1 MHKSILFFLIVFAG
15 FFAKAQ
21 ELNCEVTVRADALQI
36 TDPAVIQ
43 TLEQEITKFMNERVW
58 TDDNFSSD
66 ERIKCQLILSI
77 TEDPGNDVFKAT
89 ASTSLSRP
97 VFNAD
102 YETTLYGV
110 KDESWNFKYRQF
122 DDMNFNESVYTSEL
136 TSLLAFYAYVFIG
149 TYYDSFAPSGGTP
162 YFLKAQTL
170 VNNAQNES
178 ASKSWDAFGGKIT
191 RYTYIE
197 NILNNRYKGMRNVY
211 YEYHRNGLDKMYDD
225 EQATKCKQW
234 TKATNTKKTIHH
246 TSLRNQ
252 HISTNIAKSTI
263 VYYIIIRS
271 RTSELLLNGG
281 SAVWLNLFVPLRYTK
296 RISLKH
302 PHRG

>member
-225 EQATKCKQW
+225 EQAGLQAIVNCLDHLEEVYKSSPNTMIMQ
-234 TKATNTKKTIHH
+234 TFFKAKTDEMVKVLQNASNGQKPQILKKLSTIRP
-246 TSLRNQ
+246 SE
-252 HISTNIAKSTI
+252 ISTFQQILQRAQ
-263 VYYIIIRS
+263 
-271 RTSELLLNGG
+271 
-281 SAVWLNLFVPLRYTK
+281 
-296 RISLKH
+296 
-302 PHRG
+302 